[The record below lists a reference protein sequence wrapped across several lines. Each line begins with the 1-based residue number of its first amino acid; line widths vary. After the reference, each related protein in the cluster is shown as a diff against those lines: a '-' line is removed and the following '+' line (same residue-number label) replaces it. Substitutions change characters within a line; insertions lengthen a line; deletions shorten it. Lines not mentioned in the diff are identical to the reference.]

1 MKNKKLSRDV
11 IDKIW
16 KLKFNNELNMTNKEI
31 ASELNVAASTVS
43 KYTSTK
49 RKKKRFVKVSVKP
62 AYGLAK
68 AIIWLIKEAN
78 NEEKETIKQLINRL

>member
-11 IDKIW
+11 IDKIR
-16 KLKFNNELNMTNKEI
+16 KLKFNNELNMTVKEI

-78 NEEKETIKQLINRL
+78 KEEKETIKQLINRL